1 MTLALAFATARML
14 KENNLVRQ
22 LRACET
28 MGNATVICSDKTGTL
43 TQNRMTVV
51 AGFLGTSESFGRLP
65 TGNVSQPQHETIS
78 GATQRYPAALKALL
92 VKSLVVNSTA
102 FEERR
107 ENEKVFVGN
116 NTEIALLRL
125 AQTGLGV
132 EDVAIERDR
141 TKIEQVYPFDSARK
155 AMAVVYRSETGH
167 RLLVKGAAEVVLNAC
182 TGVALAV
189 SSEEASLARACL
201 SVEDRR
207 TIHEQ
212 IDAFARASLR
222 TIGIA
227 YRELDSWG
235 SGQTGDNE
243 KGAFDFDSLFT
254 DLTWIGAFGIHDP
267 LRPEVSEAIRKCH
280 AAGVQVK
287 MVTGESVHVTTRD
300 MKE

>member
-1 MTLALAFATARML
+1 
-14 KENNLVRQ
+14 
-22 LRACET
+22 
-28 MGNATVICSDKTGTL
+28 
-43 TQNRMTVV
+43 
-51 AGFLGTSESFGRLP
+51 
-65 TGNVSQPQHETIS
+65 
-78 GATQRYPAALKALL
+78 
-92 VKSLVVNSTA
+92 
-102 FEERR
+102 
-107 ENEKVFVGN
+107 
-116 NTEIALLRL
+116 
-125 AQTGLGV
+125 
-132 EDVAIERDR
+132 
-141 TKIEQVYPFDSARK
+141 
-155 AMAVVYRSETGH
+155 
-167 RLLVKGAAEVVLNAC
+167 
-182 TGVALAV
+182 VALAV